1 MAEAVEVITTAGD
14 VTAVLFVT
22 MEEVVELVEAG
33 TGWRVG
39 MGMVVVVGRLV
50 MVVVI
55 VGALLETEVVETKL
69 DRVPCIEARD
79 PAGKLLVPICVPPD
93 SLLMRLL
100 GELLAFWDAF

>member
-1 MAEAVEVITTAGD
+1 
-14 VTAVLFVT
+14 
-22 MEEVVELVEAG
+22 
-33 TGWRVG
+33 

-79 PAGKLLVPICVPPD
+79 PVGGRLLVPICVPPD

-100 GELLAFWDAF
+100 GELLALWDAF